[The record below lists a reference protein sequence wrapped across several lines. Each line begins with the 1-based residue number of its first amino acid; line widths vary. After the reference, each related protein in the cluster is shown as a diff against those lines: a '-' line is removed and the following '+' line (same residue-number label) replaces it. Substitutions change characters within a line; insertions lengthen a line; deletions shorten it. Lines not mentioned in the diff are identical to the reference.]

1 MKRRCLPRSV
11 HGALCGLAILL
22 VLAFLRAAYGPPPVF
37 GEEAILRR
45 TERQYLRAPGTVA
58 AQWDDRNEHYFAVWD
73 GSEVLVYYTPW
84 ENSTT
89 FFGPER
95 VPKPKPV
102 VHRYRSCWLLQN
114 SAVRGW
120 GCPMERVSVLKG
132 ERWASAL
139 PLLVKNGDPAAVR
152 GEITVSGMNIPLE
165 GAAGAYRWT
174 AEARR
179 DNPWFFVFT
188 VTTEE
193 YERYSR
199 LWGFIRSGSDMGLG
213 VTAEAEIV
221 WYDASGAE
229 LGRQAFS
236 LLAEGGE
243 GSGA

>member
-1 MKRRCLPRSV
+1 M
-11 HGALCGLAILL
+11 
-22 VLAFLRAAYGPPPVF
+22 
-37 GEEAILRR
+37 
-45 TERQYLRAPGTVA
+45 
-58 AQWDDRNEHYFAVWD
+58 
-73 GSEVLVYYTPW
+73 
-84 ENSTT
+84 
-89 FFGPER
+89 
-95 VPKPKPV
+95 
-102 VHRYRSCWLLQN
+102 
-114 SAVRGW
+114 
-120 GCPMERVSVLKG
+120 
-132 ERWASAL
+132 
-139 PLLVKNGDPAAVR
+139 KNGDPAAVR